1 MLLEDVS
8 YFSGSLNWIIKLIFI
23 YFTLKVQ
30 ISLLSRIRKL
40 LAKGQNFSSVFC
52 VGSFFPPDGAACPE
66 WDEYKTGSKQVPV
79 TTYILGPT
87 NYNESKFYAGM
98 DNGGE
103 LCENVVCLGRCG
115 VFKTADGLRNSFMN
129 KSNDNFL
136 IKVVIFI

>member
-1 MLLEDVS
+1 M
-8 YFSGSLNWIIKLIFI
+8 
-23 YFTLKVQ
+23 
-30 ISLLSRIRKL
+30 
-40 LAKGQNFSSVFC
+40 
-52 VGSFFPPDGAACPE
+52 GSFFPPDGAACPE

-129 KSNDNFL
+129 KFTRL
-136 IKVVIFI
+136 I

>member
-1 MLLEDVS
+1 
-8 YFSGSLNWIIKLIFI
+8 
-23 YFTLKVQ
+23 
-30 ISLLSRIRKL
+30 
-40 LAKGQNFSSVFC
+40 
-52 VGSFFPPDGAACPE
+52 
-66 WDEYKTGSKQVPV
+66 
-79 TTYILGPT
+79 
-87 NYNESKFYAGM
+87 M